1 MQDQYTKSIVFLN
14 ANNEQLEIEIKVPF
28 TIASN
33 YEIEINL
40 PK

>member
-14 ANNEQLEIEIKVPF
+14 ANNEQLEIEVPF